1 SDTMISKLIS
11 FSANTGLATSMCAM
25 ASLISVCIYSCL
37 LLHVSDLI
45 DSFVASS
52 KTLIYA
58 LFYFCIGRL
67 YTNSLLVALN
77 ARKAIRGT
85 DDDHKMVSI
94 PSSVMSP
101 PPTHNALS
109 PNISIRIDTTQ
120 EFASDRKSNHMAL
133 ESTGGLDGKP

>member
-1 SDTMISKLIS
+1 
-11 FSANTGLATSMCAM
+11 MCAM
-25 ASLISVCIYSCL
+25 ASLISL
-37 LLHVSDLI
+37 
-45 DSFVASS
+45 VASP

-85 DDDHKMVSI
+85 EDEHKMVSI

-101 PPTHNALS
+101 PPTHKPRS
-109 PNISIRIDTTQ
+109 QNISIRIDTTQ
-120 EFASDRKSNHMAL
+120 EYASDRKSNHMTL
-133 ESTGGLDGKP
+133 EGNDGLDGTP